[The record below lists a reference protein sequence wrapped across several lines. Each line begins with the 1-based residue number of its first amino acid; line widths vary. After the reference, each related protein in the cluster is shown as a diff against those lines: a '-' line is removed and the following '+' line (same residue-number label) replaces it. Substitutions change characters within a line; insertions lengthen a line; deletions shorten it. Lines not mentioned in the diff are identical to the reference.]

1 MSHSNAYACRYTV
14 SQFLLFQI
22 NLDFYIDHRL
32 YVGQNSRHLDAFV
45 LQISAV
51 GEKALRSTVGDGN
64 IGSVCNTVNEIRGQ
78 QNQIHAGKQH

>member
-14 SQFLLFQI
+14 SQFLLFHI
-22 NLDFYIDHRL
+22 NLDFYIYHRL
-32 YVGQNSRHLDAFV
+32 HVNSRHLDTFV

-51 GEKALRSTVGDGN
+51 REKALRSTVGDGN

>member
-22 NLDFYIDHRL
+22 NLDFYIYHRL
-32 YVGQNSRHLDAFV
+32 HVNSRHLDAFV

-51 GEKALRSTVGDGN
+51 REKALRSTVGDGN